1 MAGERHQTN
10 SHYHGAASLSTL
22 YVFNCV
28 GENHTEKAEQ
38 HYASFS

>member
-1 MAGERHQTN
+1 MAGKRHQTN
-10 SHYHGAASLSTL
+10 SHYHGAASLSTS

-28 GENHTEKAEQ
+28 GKAEQ